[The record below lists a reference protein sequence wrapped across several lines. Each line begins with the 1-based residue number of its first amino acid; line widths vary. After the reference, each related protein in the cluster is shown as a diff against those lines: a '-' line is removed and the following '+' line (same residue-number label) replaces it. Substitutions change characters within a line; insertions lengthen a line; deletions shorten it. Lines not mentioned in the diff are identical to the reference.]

1 MPKTILLPIDM
12 SDEASWRKSLAEALT
27 LLHDGGVLHVA
38 TVLPDFGLV
47 QVSGFFS
54 KDFER
59 EALHQMG
66 VELTE
71 WVNAH
76 VPREVEVHP
85 HVLHGK
91 IYDEILRAAD
101 KLGADVIVMGSH
113 RPEFKDYLLGPNA
126 ARVMRHARQSVYIVR
141 N

>member
-1 MPKTILLPIDM
+1 MPRTILMPIDL
-12 SDEASWRKSLAEALT
+12 SDEASWKKSLAEALDM
-27 LLHDGGVLHVA
+27 LKGGGVLHVV
-38 TVLPDFGLV
+38 TVMPDFGLA

-54 KDFER
+54 KDYER
-59 EALHQMG
+59 QALHAMG
-66 VELTE
+66 EALTE
-71 WVNAH
+71 WVNAN
-76 VPREVEVHP
+76 VPDKIEVHP

-101 KLGADVIVMGSH
+101 KLGVDVIVMGSH
-113 RPEFKDYLLGPNA
+113 RPELKDYLLGPNA